1 MWPSFLATFSWIL
14 LFGYMII
21 LSKSEVNYDEI
32 LHEENEK
39 IRIERQKSIKAQWNL
54 ESNITDYNEEL
65 VTKASK
71 EYDHFRKQQYNSI
84 KQYLTDEHKQNMTK
98 NQRRQFERLGFL
110 GFSILDENEGIE
122 FKNIQIQMEKIYS
135 GATINTELQTNLTL
149 EPDLTEIFA
158 TSTNESLLK
167 DIWIKWR
174 DVTGK
179 KMRKHF
185 VDYVYLGNKAAKS
198 LGYNSI
204 DDVWMFDWEKDS
216 IKQEVERL
224 LNDLMNLYEKIHA
237 YVRFHLAQNYNQSMP
252 NDGTIPAHLL
262 GNMWGQTWSNLLSTI
277 PTMQLK
283 PNLPSLDSEINEK
296 LQNWTVKQMF
306 QMSEKFFNS
315 LGMENMTRQF
325 WEQSIIEKRNDVEM
339 VCHASAWDMFQMHD
353 FRIKQCTRKTLEDL
367 VTIHH
372 EMGHIQYYMNYEN
385 KPAVYREG
393 ANPGFH
399 EAIGDLMSL
408 SVITPVH
415 LAKVGLLNRSQIE
428 QNLDDLNLNY
438 QLRMAMDKIA
448 FLPFSFIIDKW
459 RWDVFNDD
467 KLTNHMNRHWWEL
480 RLKYQGISP
489 PIKRS
494 EKDFDPGSKYHIPA
508 GVEYVRYFVSHIL
521 QFQFYKHLCQNV
533 TKMDKLYQCD
543 FYENKMAGKQ
553 LIEMLQKGSSDHWE
567 NILKDFIGTS
577 EMSTDAI
584 YEYFA
589 PLNRTLS
596 DFIMN
601 NKISVGWNAKVDDY
615 FIEEENSSGSTP
627 SITMNIFILT
637 LISIFIMIS

>member
-1 MWPSFLATFSWIL
+1 
-14 LFGYMII
+14 
-21 LSKSEVNYDEI
+21 
-32 LHEENEK
+32 
-39 IRIERQKSIKAQWNL
+39 
-54 ESNITDYNEEL
+54 
-65 VTKASK
+65 
-71 EYDHFRKQQYNSI
+71 
-84 KQYLTDEHKQNMTK
+84 
-98 NQRRQFERLGFL
+98 
-110 GFSILDENEGIE
+110 
-122 FKNIQIQMEKIYS
+122 
-135 GATINTELQTNLTL
+135 
-149 EPDLTEIFA
+149 
-158 TSTNESLLK
+158 
-167 DIWIKWR
+167 
-174 DVTGK
+174 
-179 KMRKHF
+179 
-185 VDYVYLGNKAAKS
+185 
-198 LGYNSI
+198 
-204 DDVWMFDWEKDS
+204 
-216 IKQEVERL
+216 
-224 LNDLMNLYEKIHA
+224 
-237 YVRFHLAQNYNQSMP
+237 
-252 NDGTIPAHLL
+252 
-262 GNMWGQTWSNLLSTI
+262 
-277 PTMQLK
+277 
-283 PNLPSLDSEINEK
+283 
-296 LQNWTVKQMF
+296 
-306 QMSEKFFNS
+306 
-315 LGMENMTRQF
+315 
-325 WEQSIIEKRNDVEM
+325 
-339 VCHASAWDMFQMHD
+339 MHD

-415 LAKVGLLNRSQIE
+415 LAKVGLLNSSQIE

-459 RWDVFNDD
+459 RWDVFNDN

-596 DFIMN
+596 DFIIN
-601 NKISVGWNAKVDDY
+601 NKISVGWNAK
-615 FIEEENSSGSTP
+615 GK
-627 SITMNIFILT
+627 
-637 LISIFIMIS
+637 